1 MAIDLKNILNYVAP
15 APTYLGK
22 LEEVG
27 QITSD
32 DLDQLRN
39 QSLVRGLLTAGLG
52 YLAQPKNQRYGSP
65 LPYLGKAGL
74 MGLQAMDQPYQDYMK
89 GFEFSTKI
97 DKAQRE
103 KEKLKQRKDIIQK
116 LEAGGEYNPTQM
128 AAIKLATDDALLELV
143 KQGKVEPPKLDNEYV
158 RLFTKR
164 ATDPKNFTDTEA
176 AQLKAIENSMKMKS
190 PTGGGLQASPYGTPP
205 AGYTWVRDPM
215 TGQVKVNPET
225 QAPIAVPIEG
235 TAATAKLQ
243 GEIEKKETMAE
254 SKGVIG
260 GTVIEDAQRA
270 IDLIKANPKLTT
282 GPAGAATKDIRFGP
296 AYTTNLMIESVRSN
310 IGIDKLLD
318 IKASGAGL
326 GQIPQTQLKTLQSV
340 LGGLE
345 QGQNAETLLYNL
357 DRVIKIYS
365 DIVEKAGGPEMLAK
379 ALEKAEQTPERQKLQ
394 RESGFDVG
402 QTITTKS
409 GKKARWNGS
418 AFEYI
423 D

>member
-27 QITSD
+27 QITSN

-52 YLAQPKNQRYGSP
+52 YLAQPKNQRYGSAA
-65 LPYLGKAGL
+65 PYLGKAGL

-103 KEKLKQRKDIIQK
+103 KEKLKQRADIVQK
-116 LEAGGEYNPTQM
+116 LEASGEYNPTQM

-143 KQGKVEPPKLDNEYV
+143 KQGKVDKPKLDEEYV
-158 RLFTKR
+158 RLYTKR
-164 ATDPKNFTDTEA
+164 ETDPDNFNTTDA
-176 AQLKAIENSMKMKS
+176 ANLKAIENSMKMKS

-215 TGQVKVNPET
+215 TGLVKVNPET

-235 TAATAKLQ
+235 TADTQKLIN
-243 GEIEKKETMAE
+243 EIKKKETMQE

-270 IDLIKANPKLTT
+270 IDLIKADPKLTT
-282 GPAGAATKDIRFGP
+282 GPAGFASKDLGFGP

-340 LGGLE
+340 LGGLD

-357 DRVIKIYS
+357 ERVINIYS
-365 DIVEKAGGPEMLAK
+365 DIVEKAGGPEMLAA
-379 ALEKAEQTPERQKLQ
+379 ALEKAEKTPERQKLQ
-394 RESGFDVG
+394 KESGFDVG

-409 GKKARWNGS
+409 GRKARWTGS
-418 AFEYI
+418 EFEYI

>member
-52 YLAQPKNQRYGSP
+52 YLAQPKNQRYGSAA
-65 LPYLGKAGL
+65 PYLGKAGL

-103 KEKLKQRKDIIQK
+103 KEKLKQRGDIIQK
-116 LEAGGEYNPTQM
+116 LQDSGKYDQTQM
-128 AAIKLATDDALLELV
+128 AAIKLATDDTLLELV
-143 KQGKVEPPKLDNEYV
+143 KQGKDEPLKLDNEYV

-164 ATDPKNFTDTEA
+164 ATDPKNFNATDA
-176 AQLKAIENSMKMKS
+176 AKLNAIENSMKMKS
-190 PTGGGLQASPYGTPP
+190 PTGGGLQASPYGTPQ
-205 AGYTWVRDPM
+205 AGYVWRRDPA
-215 TGQVKVNPET
+215 TGQVMVNPESG
-225 QAPIAVPIEG
+225 APIAVPIEG
-235 TAATAKLQ
+235 TADTVKLQ
-243 GEIEKKETMAE
+243 SEIEKKETMAE

-282 GPAGAATKDIRFGP
+282 GPAGFAGKDIGFGP

-340 LGGLE
+340 LGGLD

-357 DRVIKIYS
+357 ERVITIYS
-365 DIVEKAGGPEMLAK
+365 DIVEKAGGPEMLAA
-379 ALEKAEQTPERQKLQ
+379 ALEKAEKTPERQKLQ
-394 RESGFDVG
+394 QESGFDVG

-409 GKKARWNGS
+409 GRKARWNGS
-418 AFEYI
+418 EFEYI

>member
-103 KEKLKQRKDIIQK
+103 KEKLKQRADIIQK
-116 LEAGGEYNPTQM
+116 LEASGEYNPTQM

-143 KQGKVEPPKLDNEYV
+143 KQGKVDKPKLEDEYV

-164 ATDPKNFTDTEA
+164 ATDPDNFTLTEA
-176 AQLKAIENSMKMKS
+176 SQLKAIENSMKMKS
-190 PTGGGLQASPYGTPP
+190 PTGGDLQQSIYGTPP
-205 AGYTWVRDPM
+205 EGYVWRRDAAGNIM
-215 TGQVKVNPET
+215 INEEG
-225 QAPIAVPIEG
+225 APIAAPIGG
-235 TAATAKLQ
+235 TAATEKLRTEQ
-243 GEIEKKETMAE
+243 KKKATMEE

-282 GPAGAATKDIRFGP
+282 VPAGFAGKDIGFGP

-340 LGGLE
+340 LGGLD

-357 DRVIKIYS
+357 ERVINIYS
-365 DIVEKAGGPEMLAK
+365 DIVEKAGGPEMLAQ
-379 ALEKAEQTPERQKLQ
+379 ALEKAEKTPERQKLQ
-394 RESGFDVG
+394 QESGFDVG

-409 GKKARWNGS
+409 GRKARWNGS
-418 AFEYI
+418 EFEYI

>member
-52 YLAQPKNQRYGSP
+52 YRAQPKNQRYGSP

-103 KEKLKQRKDIIQK
+103 KEKLKQRADIIQK
-116 LEAGGEYNPTQM
+116 LEASGEYNPTQM

-143 KQGKVEPPKLDNEYV
+143 KQGKVDKPKLAEEYADLLT
-158 RLFTKR
+158 RK
-164 ATDPKNFTDTEA
+164 ATDPDFNTTDQA
-176 AQLKAIENSMKMKS
+176 RLNSLEKVVKLQS
-190 PTGGGLQASPYGTPP
+190 PTGGALQQSIYGTPP
-205 AGYTWVRDPM
+205 EGYVWRRDAAGNIM
-215 TGQVKVNPET
+215 INEEG
-225 QAPIAVPIEG
+225 APIAAPIGG
-235 TAATAKLQ
+235 TAATEKLRTEQ
-243 GEIEKKETMAE
+243 KKKETMEE

-282 GPAGAATKDIRFGP
+282 GPAGFAGKDIGFGP

-340 LGGLE
+340 LGGLD

-357 DRVIKIYS
+357 KRVIDIYS
-365 DIVEKAGGPEMLAK
+365 DIVEKAGGPEMLAQ
-379 ALEKAEQTPERQKLQ
+379 ALEKAEKTQERQKLQ
-394 RESGFDVG
+394 QESGFDVG

-409 GKKARWNGS
+409 GRKARWNGS
-418 AFEYI
+418 EFEYI

>member
-103 KEKLKQRKDIIQK
+103 KEKLKQRADIIQK
-116 LEAGGEYNPTQM
+116 LEASGEYNPTQM

-143 KQGKVEPPKLDNEYV
+143 KQGKVDKPKLAEEYADLLTRKNNDPSFNQTDQA
-158 RLFTKR
+158 RLNALEKVV
-164 ATDPKNFTDTEA
+164 KL
-176 AQLKAIENSMKMKS
+176 QS
-190 PTGGGLQASPYGTPP
+190 PTGGALQQSVYGTPP
-205 AGYTWVRDPM
+205 AGYVWRRDPN
-215 TGQVKVNPET
+215 TGQVMVNPET

-235 TAATAKLQ
+235 TADTQKLIN
-243 GEIEKKETMAE
+243 EIKKKETMEE

-282 GPAGAATKDIRFGP
+282 GPAGFAGKDIGFGP

-340 LGGLE
+340 LGGLD

-357 DRVIKIYS
+357 ERVITIYS
-365 DIVEKAGGPEMLAK
+365 DIVEKAGGPEMLAA
-379 ALEKAEQTPERQKLQ
+379 ALEKAEKTPERQKLQ
-394 RESGFDVG
+394 QESGFDVG

-409 GKKARWNGS
+409 GRKARWNGS
-418 AFEYI
+418 EFEYI